1 MGGAKRSERNGPIG
15 DTGFRVLTRAH
26 STGGLLPRL
35 VRAERLPRTLWRRT
49 RLWLQNGPVDW
60 PHDLDKCLPLGR
72 RPVAISMAV
81 SGNGRYSQRS
91 IIRESD
97 SVRTVTATEA
107 SRSFAALLDEV
118 EKGQTVIVTRGGRRI
133 ATIGPTTNGNGAE
146 VLALLQSSHADEE
159 FAADLRG
166 PRFRRFRDT
175 RVARRLILDT
185 GCRSRPSAERWRWSP
200 SSDQRRH
207 DRRRHD
213 SCRTL
218 CGHRAR

>member
-1 MGGAKRSERNGPIG
+1 MATHPALAPERSG
-15 DTGFRVLTRAH
+15 
-26 STGGLLPRL
+26 RL
-35 VRAERLPRTLWRRT
+35 AT
-49 RLWLQNGPVDW
+49 RLGQMPTARTATCCHL
-60 PHDLDKCLPLGR
+60 
-72 RPVAISMAV
+72 
-81 SGNGRYSQRS
+81 NGRLRQRAIFATA